1 LAFSLHT
8 QDISQKKKQAII
20 MVTTS
25 FTRPYEEC
33 NEELITMEE
42 FINKMRSF
50 NEMKPNAR
58 YPSDP
63 HNYVYKIEVNN
74 RFKRVHIL
82 KAYEIIEDKFDE
94 IITLQVDRPADDEN
108 IDYMLVQMTKQL
120 LDRCLHNHA
129 LKKIVH
135 YAIMQSG
142 KYEESDTEE
151 SDTEESDTEESD
163 TEESDTEESDTEESD
178 TDEE

>member
-1 LAFSLHT
+1 MLP
-8 QDISQKKKQAII
+8 KKEQAII

-33 NEELITMEE
+33 NEELISMEE

-58 YPSDP
+58 YPNDP

-94 IITLQVDRPADDEN
+94 IISLQVDRPADDEN

-142 KYEESDTEE
+142 KYDESDTEE
-151 SDTEESDTEESD
+151 SDTEESDTERA
-163 TEESDTEESDTEESD
+163 TLRRATATRA